1 MTQTFADQ
9 ALTLD
14 LIGDYAI
21 LTLNQPAKRNAMT
34 KAMWSAL
41 PQACAAVEAAQAA
54 KVLIVRGAGEHFAAG
69 ADISEFE
76 VVYGT
81 REAATAYRNAVSGGV
96 DALANLSKPTIA
108 MIRGACVGGGL
119 ALALACDLRLAAND
133 ARFGITPARL
143 GLMYGLGDTKRLV
156 DAVGASAAKN
166 ILYTGEIMTAD
177 EALRIH
183 LVNSLHGPDA
193 LQAAVLAKL
202 AQITASS
209 QWTARKVKQVV
220 AMILNGQAAETDQ
233 TKAWILDA
241 VEGPDFAEGR
251 AAFMEKRSPSF
262 PFR

>member
-96 DALANLSKPTIA
+96 DALAGLSKPTIA

-119 ALALACDLRLAAND
+119 ALAWQWNNR
-133 ARFGITPARL
+133 
-143 GLMYGLGDTKRLV
+143 
-156 DAVGASAAKN
+156 ASAKLTWARRAGSN
-166 ILYTGEIMTAD
+166 PNPSATGNDQDGT
-177 EALRIH
+177 L
-183 LVNSLHGPDA
+183 
-193 LQAAVLAKL
+193 LQDRLW
-202 AQITASS
+202 ASAS
-209 QWTARKVKQVV
+209 
-220 AMILNGQAAETDQ
+220 
-233 TKAWILDA
+233 
-241 VEGPDFAEGR
+241 FA
-251 AAFMEKRSPSF
+251 F
-262 PFR
+262 

>member
-1 MTQTFADQ
+1 MLQDSVSSCNWHELEASDWIFVFLEEKSIESNNSPKILFGIFTASCFCVHN
-9 ALTLD
+9 LTPHIRTPIQRL
-14 LIGDYAI
+14 
-21 LTLNQPAKRNAMT
+21 
-34 KAMWSAL
+34 SAL
-41 PQACAAVEAAQAA
+41 AHSFVQVP
-54 KVLIVRGAGEHFAAG
+54 L
-69 ADISEFE
+69 
-76 VVYGT
+76 
-81 REAATAYRNAVSGGV
+81 
-96 DALANLSKPTIA
+96 
-108 MIRGACVGGGL
+108 
-119 ALALACDLRLAAND
+119 
-133 ARFGITPARL
+133 
-143 GLMYGLGDTKRLV
+143 
-156 DAVGASAAKN
+156 
-166 ILYTGEIMTAD
+166 MTAD

-193 LQAAVLAKL
+193 LEAAVLAKL